1 MTQQSGVRAEAWQPA
16 AGQLQAASGSVAAF
30 ASRLVA
36 VSMLKHGNLLLASSK
51 RCPPAWPKL
60 VMASA
65 HSKLRLPCS
74 KRCPPAWPKLVMA
87 STLAHGKLRLPSS
100 KVRGCW

>member
-1 MTQQSGVRAEAWQPA
+1 MYRHQNLTVVPLSVFSVSHQRSGVRAQAWQPA
-16 AGQLQAASGSVAAF
+16 ADQLQAASGSVAAC

-36 VSMLKHGNLLLASSK
+36 VSVLVHGMLRLPSGK

-65 HSKLRLPCS
+65 
-74 KRCPPAWPKLVMA
+74 
-87 STLAHGKLRLPSS
+87 LAHD

>member
-1 MTQQSGVRAEAWQPA
+1 MSILVAVLTI
-16 AGQLQAASGSVAAF
+16 AASGSVAAF

-36 VSMLKHGNLLLASSK
+36 VSVIKHGNLLLSSGN
-51 RCPPAWPKL
+51 RCPPEWPKL

-65 HSKLRLPCS
+65 
-74 KRCPPAWPKLVMA
+74 
-87 STLAHGKLRLPSS
+87 LAHTQLRLPSS